1 MVVRMIQLG
10 PGMYSQQQG
19 PCEDCRGKGE
29 VINEKDKCK
38 NCNGKKVVKEKKI
51 LEVSIDKGSPNGAQ
65 YPYHGEADEYPGVEA
80 GDVIIICQEQ
90 PHKLFK
96 RKGAD
101 IMLQKDITLLQAMTG
116 VDFTIKHL
124 DGSTLRIK
132 NKPGEVIKPDEIKC
146 VPDKGL
152 PFHKTAYKTG
162 NLYVIFKVTFPT
174 SIPQKHLA
182 QVTEALSMQKKPDED
197 MSDAS

>member
-1 MVVRMIQLG
+1 MKPLQHPLKVTLEEIYAGKQTKIAVNRERICQPCGGLGGKEGAVQKCSTCKGRGMVVRMIQLG

-101 IMLQKDITLLQAMTG
+101 IML
-116 VDFTIKHL
+116 
-124 DGSTLRIK
+124 
-132 NKPGEVIKPDEIKC
+132 
-146 VPDKGL
+146 
-152 PFHKTAYKTG
+152 
-162 NLYVIFKVTFPT
+162 
-174 SIPQKHLA
+174 
-182 QVTEALSMQKKPDED
+182 
-197 MSDAS
+197 